1 MSELLYD
8 GSPTLGF
15 LAADWVE
22 AHCVVPDGFDMGKP
36 FLLDGWQLFCTVQ
49 HYRVRPG
56 AEHV

>member
-36 FLLDGWQLFCTVQ
+36 FVLDDPRYPNG
-49 HYRVRPG
+49 
-56 AEHV
+56 